1 MSTVMEVKRAVCFS
15 FMYHINQDQDK
26 RAHHI
31 HRPVSQTLGFL
42 YNGCIESSAQQLWT
56 ADLGNTQCV
65 GSGPDLQ
72 SALSFFNMRRLF
84 LEICSVCREQASQI
98 SCRLSESSEG
108 REEQNPEAGG
118 RSVCQVRGLLCV
130 AGTNRLPVG
139 VLSKNRRTSLFD

>member
-42 YNGCIESSAQQLWT
+42 CNGCIESSAQQLWT

-108 REEQNPEAGG
+108 REEQNPQVGG
-118 RSVCQVRGLLCV
+118 AVRVPGERAALCCWHKPASCRSPEQKPPDFFV
-130 AGTNRLPVG
+130 
-139 VLSKNRRTSLFD
+139 